1 MVMKVLEV
9 SESQLLIL
17 EKGTPT
23 VINVNTPFRF
33 HLETA
38 HGSIIKGLVTPNNP
52 LSITT
57 QGDITNAMLRMEATN
72 HKPAVIKA

>member
-1 MVMKVLEV
+1 MKVLEV

-38 HGSIIKGLVTPNNP
+38 HGSIIKGHITPNNP
-52 LSITT
+52 LSITS
-57 QGDITNAMLRMEATN
+57 QGDITNTMLHVEAIN
-72 HKPAVIKA
+72 HEPAVIEA